1 MKAVEFQSRIN
12 PDQTLTV
19 PASLIGEIP
28 AGRAVRVLILVPE
41 NEIDQEWETSA
52 AEAFGQGQ
60 DDADAIYDTDYTKG
74 FAKAATIARAVRTPS
89 TAALMIPPA

>member
-19 PASLIGEIP
+19 PASLIGAIP

-41 NEIDQEWETSA
+41 SETDQEWENTA
-52 AEAFGQGQ
+52 AEAFGQGY
-60 DDADAIYDTDYTKG
+60 DDADAIYDKL
-74 FAKAATIARAVRTPS
+74 S
-89 TAALMIPPA
+89 TG